1 MNPRFSA
8 RTALVSGAGGPMGA
22 AVAMRLAAEGAALV
36 LTDISARR
44 LQASVDAVQ
53 TTHPGC
59 AVLAH
64 RGSVLALAEVDA
76 LVQAAQARFPAID
89 VLINIVGGVRGEL
102 AAALLTMPEERWDST
117 FELNLK
123 GIFHLV
129 RALAPGMRE
138 RQYGRIVN
146 ISSVTFGGDAMQPEY
161 GAAKAAVASITR
173 SLALE
178 LAPHVS
184 VNCVA
189 PGLIATSVLERVDA
203 AFRQSYIDRTPLGR
217 FGRPDEI
224 AAAVAF
230 LASDDASYITG
241 AILPVSGGIWPAL

>member
-1 MNPRFSA
+1 
-8 RTALVSGAGGPMGA
+8 MGA
-22 AVAMRLAAEGAALV
+22 AVAQRLAREGARLV
-36 LTDISARR
+36 LTDISANR
-44 LQASVDAVQ
+44 LGAVAQALQGEHPKTEVLSHRASVLQ
-53 TTHPGC
+53 LPE
-59 AVLAH
+59 
-64 RGSVLALAEVDA
+64 AES
-76 LVQAAQARFPAID
+76 LVQAANERFGRVD
-89 VLINIVGGVRGEL
+89 VLVNVVGGVRGEL
-102 AAALLTMPEERWDST
+102 TAPLLTMTEERWDST

-129 RALAPGMRE
+129 RLLAPGMRQ
-138 RQYGRIVN
+138 RAYGRIVN
-146 ISSVTFGGDAMQPEY
+146 VSSVTYAGDARQPEY

-178 LAPHVS
+178 LAPDVT

-189 PGLIATSVLERVDA
+189 PGMIATSVLDRVDPE
-203 AFRQSYIDRTPLGR
+203 FRKSYVDRTPLGR

-230 LASDDASYITG
+230 LASDDASYVTG